1 MSNTNDTQDKL
12 NWNNINQLHDAI
24 SNFSKQSFDIK
35 KLWITIEVSIVTLLL
50 TMKVSEKAILIAIGA
65 VLLFFYFLDSMT
77 YYYQDKLRKN
87 MTDEQNEIRKRNN
100 LDEMEFRG
108 KCRVLRSLF
117 NWSHLLYYVVL
128 LFVIVLYFVC

>member
-1 MSNTNDTQDKL
+1 MGDTNNTQDKL

-50 TMKVSEKAILIAIGA
+50 TLKVSEKTIFVAIGA

-77 YYYQDKLRKN
+77 YYYQDKLRKS

-100 LDEMEFRG
+100 LKELEFRG
-108 KCRVLRSLF
+108 KCRVFRSLF

-128 LFVIVLYFVC
+128 LFVIVLYFIC

>member
-1 MSNTNDTQDKL
+1 MGDTNNTQDKL

-50 TMKVSEKAILIAIGA
+50 TLKVSEKTILVAIGA

-77 YYYQDKLRKN
+77 YYYQDKLRKS

-100 LDEMEFRG
+100 LKELEFRG
-108 KCRVLRSLF
+108 KCRVFRSLF

-128 LFVIVLYFVC
+128 LFVIVLYFIC